1 MGRYSADQK
10 VGSARLGWHAPG
22 TLWIIEATADSP
34 DALGLG
40 SGLGSG
46 LGIGFGFGFGF
57 ELGFGFGFG
66 FVSRA
71 RREAATHDQADA
83 VAVGGVARRGAGAED
98 GGLQLRRAAAVEQ
111 QRVAPVEDG
120 PLAMPEGGPCLGLG
134 LG

>member
-46 LGIGFGFGFGF
+46 LGI
-57 ELGFGFGFG
+57 GFGFG

-120 PLAMPEGGPCLGLG
+120 PLAMPEGRPCLGLG